1 MITGTQ
7 IRAAR
12 YLVGISIEHLAE
24 STGVAVATI
33 RLAEGGEAELTAT
46 AVQLSAIRSAL
57 EDRGVEFLDDGTNVR
72 FSCGR

>member
-1 MITGTQ
+1 MITGRQ

-12 YLVGISIEHLAE
+12 YLVGISVEHLAA
-24 STGVAVATI
+24 SSGVEVATVH
-33 RLAEGGEAELTAT
+33 LAEGDEAQLTVT

-57 EDRGVEFLDDGTNVR
+57 EHQGVEFLDDGTSVR

>member
-1 MITGTQ
+1 MITGPQ

-24 STGVAVATI
+24 STGVAVETI
-33 RLAEGGEAELTAT
+33 RLAEGGEVPLTVT

-57 EDRGVEFLDDGTNVR
+57 EHQGVEFLDDGTSVR